1 MKEVI
6 ADVTALNGVHGA
18 FVCGENGVV
27 MARALPQAFDD
38 SMLQSVGQ
46 VTGRALAGLETT
58 GEVHDLDLVYSDV
71 RMLVKNFGSGQL
83 FVLCQPEVNVSFL
96 NLTANVVAQ
105 KLRKSTQADGVAA
118 VGASATKKNRI
129 RGLVDEE
136 LGEQAGKAHDI
147 LNNAGDDR
155 ASLLKA
161 SGEIERMTRLFI
173 SKKKATD
180 LSILIQAI
188 IVE

>member
-18 FVCGENGVV
+18 FVCGDNGVV
-27 MARALPQAFDD
+27 MARALPQVFDD

-46 VTGRALAGLETT
+46 VTGRALAGLETA

-71 RMLVKNFGSGQL
+71 RMLVKNFGTGQL

-96 NLTANVVAQ
+96 NLTANVVAE
-105 KLRKSTQADGVAA
+105 KLRKAIKSDSPAGSG
-118 VGASATKKNRI
+118 GATSKKDRL
-129 RGLVDEE
+129 RSLLDEE
-136 LGEQAGKAHDI
+136 LGDYSVKANDI
-147 LNNAGDDR
+147 LNRAGEDR
-155 ASLLKA
+155 GALLKA
-161 SGEIERMTRLFI
+161 SQDIEKMIRLFI
-173 SKKKATD
+173 SRKKASE
-180 LSILIQAI
+180 LSIMMQAI

>member
-1 MKEVI
+1 MKEII

-18 FVCGENGVV
+18 FVCGDNGVV
-27 MARALPQAFDD
+27 LARALPQAFDD

-58 GEVHDLDLVYSDV
+58 GEVNDLDLVYSNV
-71 RMLVKNFGSGQL
+71 RVLVKNYGAGQL

-105 KLRKSTQADGVAA
+105 KLRKSNEGGGPAA
-118 VGASATKKNRI
+118 AAAPASKKERI
-129 RGLVDEE
+129 GRLVDDE
-136 LGEQAGKAHDI
+136 LGDQAGKARDI
-147 LNNAGDDR
+147 LNNAGEDR

>member
-1 MKEVI
+1 
-6 ADVTALNGVHGA
+6 
-18 FVCGENGVV
+18 
-27 MARALPQAFDD
+27 MARALPQVFDD
-38 SMLQSVGQ
+38 SMLQSVGR
-46 VTGRALAGLETT
+46 VTGRALAGLETA

-71 RMLVKNFGSGQL
+71 RMLVKNLGTGQL

-105 KLRKSTQADGVAA
+105 KLRKSTLDAGVAT
-118 VGASATKKNRI
+118 VGASSTKKDRI
-129 RGLVDEE
+129 RALLDEE
-136 LGEQAGKAHDI
+136 LGDQAGKAHDI
-147 LNNAGDDR
+147 LNNAGDER

-161 SGEIERMTRLFI
+161 SGEIERMPRLFI